1 MIEDGEDGRMGMR
14 MTGLILRLYPRAFRN
29 RHGDEIR
36 GFVEDERARVAEQ
49 GRRPG
54 PRFWLRTWLDL
65 AVGGVRL
72 RLRPAAG
79 ASIAHLAEARAAATA
94 LGGRE
99 PRSGAGESLTALARE
114 AKQAIRALRRSPV
127 LTLTVVATLGLGIG
141 LNTAIFSV
149 VHGVLLK
156 PLDYADSHELV
167 YVQASLTND
176 QIEHA
181 SHSGGDFRDIQEWV
195 PALDDVAAVGRIR
208 QNLTGLEPPR
218 RVAVGWA
225 SSNLF
230 QVLGIDAAIGRGF
243 EPHDPP
249 GTVVLGHALW
259 ATALGSDPGVIGG
272 SVLLDG
278 HPYTVVGVLPEGFR
292 LHLPGLTDDIE
303 AWKVPDD
310 WWQNGDAW
318 GAQGP
323 EFALF
328 RVIGRMA
335 PGANMTEAQTQLDA
349 LAEDLRRRFPEHERA
364 GLALAATP
372 LLDNVVQDV
381 RPTLLMLLG
390 AVALVLLIAC
400 ANVMNLLLA
409 RTRARS
415 REMALRMA
423 LGSGRGRV
431 VRLLFAESLALALL
445 GAAAGVA
452 LAYGG
457 IEVLDALA
465 PAGLPRSDDVTLAP
479 GVLGFALA
487 VALLCTVLFGLTPAV
502 VAARAAPGRD
512 LRDGRTSTP
521 ARLLLGGALVVAQ
534 IATSLVLLTGAGL
547 LAASLIRLH
556 QVEPGFDTD
565 DLLTFSVSV
574 PGTQYGWP
582 EEADRFFRELEDRVE
597 GLPGVRSAGVV
608 WPMPFAGRSW
618 SGLFTAGDV
627 GEEARSYADYRLA
640 TPTYFETIGA
650 GIVEGRTFQPDDRRE
665 VALVS
670 RALTERAWP
679 GRSAIGETVRANPW
693 GGGMVEFE
701 VVGVVDDVQY
711 ADLREPAEPAVY
723 FDSRG
728 WAWTDWEVNFA
739 VRTAGD
745 PNMLIGPVRAELL
758 AMDANVPLDNPR
770 PMAELVGDQLATNRF
785 ALTLIGMFAVV
796 AALLAVV
803 GLYGVLSYTVGQ
815 RLREIGIRMAL
826 GSERAGILRLILIRG
841 MRLTVTGVVLGV
853 VAALM
858 MTRLLA
864 AYLFGVS
871 TTDPVTFAA
880 AAVVFL
886 SAAALASYLPARRAT
901 ALDPVTV
908 LRAE

>member
-1 MIEDGEDGRMGMR
+1 
-14 MTGLILRLYPRAFRN
+14 
-29 RHGDEIR
+29 
-36 GFVEDERARVAEQ
+36 
-49 GRRPG
+49 
-54 PRFWLRTWLDL
+54 
-65 AVGGVRL
+65 
-72 RLRPAAG
+72 
-79 ASIAHLAEARAAATA
+79 
-94 LGGRE
+94 
-99 PRSGAGESLTALARE
+99 
-114 AKQAIRALRRSPV
+114 
-127 LTLTVVATLGLGIG
+127 LGLGIG

-156 PLDYADSHELV
+156 PLDYDDSHELV
-167 YVQASLTND
+167 YVQASLSND

-181 SHSGGDFRDIQEWV
+181 SHSGGDFRDIQDWV
-195 PALDDVAAVGRIR
+195 PALKDVAAVGRIR

-230 QVLGIDAAIGRGF
+230 RVLGVEAAIGRGF

-249 GTVVLGHALW
+249 GTAVLGHALW
-259 ATALGSDPGVIGG
+259 ATAFGSDPAVIGG

-328 RVIGRMA
+328 RVIGRLA
-335 PGANMTEAQTQLDA
+335 PGANMTEAQTQLEA
-349 LAEDLRRRFPEHERA
+349 LAGDLRRRFPEHDRA
-364 GLALAATP
+364 GLRLAATR

-409 RTRARS
+409 RTRTRS
-415 REMALRMA
+415 REIALRMA
-423 LGSGRGRV
+423 LGSGRSRV
-431 VRLLFAESLALALL
+431 VRLLLAESLALALL
-445 GAAAGVA
+445 GGAAGVA

-487 VALLCTVLFGLTPAV
+487 VSLLCTILFGLTPAV
-502 VAARAAPGRD
+502 VAARATPGRG

-521 ARLLLGGALVVAQ
+521 GRLRLGGALVVVQ

-547 LAASLIRLH
+547 LAASLIQLH
-556 QVEPGFDTD
+556 QVEPGFETD
-565 DLLTFSVSV
+565 DLLTFSVSL

-582 EEADRFFRELEDRVE
+582 DEADRFFRELEDRVE

-640 TPTYFETIGA
+640 TPTYFETVGA
-650 GIVEGRTFQPDDRRE
+650 RILDGRTFLPDDRRE
-665 VALVS
+665 VVLVS
-670 RALTERAWP
+670 RALAERAWP
-679 GRSAIGETVRANPW
+679 GRSALGEVVGANPW

-701 VVGVVDDVQY
+701 VIGVVNDVQY
-711 ADLREPAEPAVY
+711 VDLREPAEPAVY

-745 PNMLIGPVRAELL
+745 PTTLIGPVRAELL
-758 AMDANVPLDNPR
+758 AMDANVPLDDPR
-770 PMAELVGDQLATNRF
+770 PMADLVADQLATNRF
-785 ALTLIGMFAVV
+785 ALTLIGMFAAV
-796 AALLAVV
+796 AGLLAIV

-826 GSERAGILRLILIRG
+826 GSERAGILRLVLGRG
-841 MRLTVTGVVLGV
+841 MRLTVTGVALGV
-853 VAALM
+853 VAALL
-858 MTRLLA
+858 MTRLLTS
-864 AYLFGVS
+864 YLFGVS
-871 TTDPVTFAA
+871 STDPLTFTVVAA
-880 AAVVFL
+880 VFL
-886 SAAALASYLPARRAT
+886 SAAALASYLPARKAT
-901 ALDPVTV
+901 GLDPVTV